1 MGIGQ
6 WDWLISNQ
14 GEALQGEPAPRIA
27 YLLVLVTPLLLLA
40 TLRIYWST
48 GGARVFDQTQEL
60 FASAFGMASLVALVV
75 LAQLVWFGWQAR
87 DLNHP
92 VELHGH
98 SVVGEAVS
106 HDGRVIWIVL
116 DELSYQ
122 QVYER
127 RFPCL

>member
-1 MGIGQ
+1 M
-6 WDWLISNQ
+6 
-14 GEALQGEPAPRIA
+14 QGEPAPRIA